1 MTVRL
6 DHAPW
11 AALLCALAAAA
22 TTGPAH
28 ATPPAHLDALQQE
41 MAVAEDVFRAALGN
55 APGVRVWDV
64 EADYL
69 AAQGVLLSM
78 AVRKGWFGA
87 GRARLVKIIRDEEI
101 GVPIPDMVH
110 EILAD
115 LDIPGLARRAP
126 GFEVLNELREQQ
138 RALRNQQRKVRHRI
152 WQTRLDIATGEH
164 EQESEDTVA
173 ALEAEIERLDAEHEA
188 LESRID
194 AEYQRL
200 SAGDTGGGQ
209 VETPAGQDA
218 TDPVPDADLEALLLQ
233 AVCDYGGTLKSLP
246 EDEHLSLRV
255 RESTRDVFYVFR
267 FEDVVDC
274 QRGSTTP
281 AKLLEAGV
289 SYEG

>member
-1 MTVRL
+1 MTVRF
-6 DHAPW
+6 DHASQ

-22 TTGPAH
+22 TTGSVRA
-28 ATPPAHLDALQQE
+28 APPAHLDALRQE
-41 MAVAEDVFRAALGN
+41 MAVAEDVFQAALGN

-87 GRARLVKIIRDEEI
+87 GRARVVKIIQDEDI
-101 GVPIPDMVH
+101 GVTIPHMVH

-115 LDIPGLARRAP
+115 LDIPGVAHRTAD
-126 GFEVLNELREQQ
+126 FEVLNELREQQ
-138 RALRNQQRKVRHRI
+138 RALRNQQRTVRALV
-152 WQTRLDIATGEH
+152 WQTRLGIARGH
-164 EQESEDTVA
+164 QEEEGEDTVA

-188 LESRID
+188 LQSRID

-200 SAGDTGGGQ
+200 SAGETGDQ
-209 VETPAGQDA
+209 IETPAGQDA
-218 TDPVPDADLEALLLQ
+218 TDPVADADLEALLLQ

-255 RESTRDVFYVFR
+255 RESTGDVFYVFR

-274 QRGSTTP
+274 QRGSMTP

>member
-1 MTVRL
+1 MTLRL
-6 DHAPW
+6 DHAPC
-11 AALLCALAAAA
+11 AVLLFALAAGA
-22 TTGPAH
+22 TTGSAG
-28 ATPPAHLDALQQE
+28 AAPPPHLDALRQE
-41 MAVAEDVFRAALGN
+41 MAVAEDVFQAALGN

-78 AVRKGWFGA
+78 AVRKGWFGT
-87 GRARLVKIIRDEEI
+87 GRARVVKIVQDTEI

-115 LDIPGLARRAP
+115 LDIPGLAHRAP
-126 GFEVLNELREQQ
+126 DFEVLNELREQQ
-138 RALRNQQRKVRHRI
+138 RALRNQQRKVRHRV
-152 WQTRLDIATGEH
+152 WQTRLEIATGQDE
-164 EQESEDTVA
+164 EEGADTVV
-173 ALEAEIERLDAEHEA
+173 ALEAESERLDAERKA

-200 SAGDTGGGQ
+200 SASGTGGQ

-218 TDPVPDADLEALLLQ
+218 SGPVPDADLEALLLQ

-274 QRGSTTP
+274 QRGSMTP

>member
-1 MTVRL
+1 MTVRF
-6 DHAPW
+6 DHASR
-11 AALLCALAAAA
+11 AALLFALVAAA
-22 TTGPAH
+22 TTGSVRA
-28 ATPPAHLDALQQE
+28 APPAHLDALRQE
-41 MAVAEDVFRAALGN
+41 MAVAEDVFQAALGN

-87 GRARLVKIIRDEEI
+87 GRARVVKIIQDEDI
-101 GVPIPDMVH
+101 GVTIPHMVH

-115 LDIPGLARRAP
+115 LDIPGVAHRTAD
-126 GFEVLNELREQQ
+126 FEVLNELREQQ
-138 RALRNQQRKVRHRI
+138 RALRNQQRTVRALV
-152 WQTRLDIATGEH
+152 WQTRLGIARGQ
-164 EQESEDTVA
+164 QEEKGEDTVS

-188 LESRID
+188 LQSRID

-200 SAGDTGGGQ
+200 SAGETGDQ
-209 VETPAGQDA
+209 IETPAGQDA
-218 TDPVPDADLEALLLQ
+218 SGPVADTDLEALLLQ
-233 AVCDYGGTLKSLP
+233 AVCDYGGALKSLP

-274 QRGSTTP
+274 QRGSMTP